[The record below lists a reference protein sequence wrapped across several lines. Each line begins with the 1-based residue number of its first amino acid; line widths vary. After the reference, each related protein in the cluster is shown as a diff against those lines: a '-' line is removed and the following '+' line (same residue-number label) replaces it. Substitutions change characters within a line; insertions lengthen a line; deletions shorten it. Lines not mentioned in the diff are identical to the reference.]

1 MISQVFTRKFQL
13 RICLRSSKVIFLE
26 GALPGDFRELL
37 WTVFRMLKVQKG
49 PEWPTQLLGPDHGI
63 WKTRGEIYSKSQ
75 FFNFWVS
82 QFDQAESDDF
92 RELSWASK
100 RLSRRVLRS
109 IYFKKHLFQPQKVKE
124 NQPKNLSQKHAVPR
138 FSGTISGHQAPSQK
152 AIPTL
157 FDIWSSPFFKIPL

>member
-1 MISQVFTRKFQL
+1 MVSQVFTRKFQL
-13 RICLRSSKVIFLE
+13 RICLRSSKVTFLE

-63 WKTRGEIYSKSQ
+63 WKTRGQIYSKSQ

-82 QFDQAESDDF
+82 QCDQAESDDF
-92 RELSWASK
+92 KELSWASK

-109 IYFKKHLFQPQKVKE
+109 IYLKKHLFQLQKVQE

-138 FSGTISGHQAPSQK
+138 FPGPISGHQAPSEE

-157 FDIWSSPFFKIPL
+157 FGLWLSRFFKTLL